1 MASMTTMMKLP
12 ILAWAEKLGI

>member
-1 MASMTTMMKLP
+1 MTTMMKLP